1 VRVDVTADGG
11 KVWHVAHFTGQ
22 DTKSRSPYH
31 WGWTLW
37 KAEIPIP
44 SGEKQVRDVRFEIF
58 IVVTMKNA
66 IFWEIKTQFVPHTL
80 RLCYRAQAVN
90 AL

>member
-1 VRVDVTADGG
+1 MNLTIEWQYLLFLEGYAWSGGGQKIVRVDVTADGG

-22 DTKSRSPYH
+22 DTKSRPPYH

-44 SGEKQVRDVRFEIF
+44 SGEKQVHNIYF
-58 IVVTMKNA
+58 I
-66 IFWEIKTQFVPHTL
+66 
-80 RLCYRAQAVN
+80 LCNNFR
-90 AL
+90 

>member
-22 DTKSRSPYH
+22 DTESKPPYH

-44 SGEKQVRDVRFEIF
+44 SGEKQVQN
-58 IVVTMKNA
+58 TYTKNPGK
-66 IFWEIKTQFVPHTL
+66 EVGMLLTL
-80 RLCYRAQAVN
+80 GFYSLFFPF
-90 AL
+90 LSM